1 MKIFAIAAL
10 ALSIPAM
17 AAPDAHCINGT
28 CPAVPAGDTLV
39 QHNVLTLANN
49 PRTKYAD
56 WVAYRVTR
64 DSIGYNCKRIWKTD
78 PYLKPQD
85 TLEPRDYSRASS
97 VLHTDRGHAAPL
109 ASLCKLKDWR
119 ETDYL
124 SNITPQKADLNR
136 GAWKSLE
143 GAVRGLVKS
152 HKADAAYILTGPIM
166 GDKSESLPSRPGVR
180 IPVAYWKIVARISS
194 GKIDAAAFV
203 MPQTA
208 PYAASFCNYTVSID
222 YVENIS
228 KISINSGLLSSH
240 DNSKILKDL
249 GC

>member
-1 MKIFAIAAL
+1 MSIFAIAAL
-10 ALSIPAM
+10 TLSIPAA
-17 AAPDAHCINGT
+17 AAPDSHCINGT

-39 QHNVLTLANN
+39 QHSVLTLANN

-64 DSIGYNCKRIWKTD
+64 DSIGHNCKRIWKKD
-78 PYLKPQD
+78 PALKPQN
-85 TLEPRDYSRASS
+85 TLEPHDYKRASS

-109 ASLCKLKDWR
+109 ASLCGLKNWR
-119 ETDYL
+119 EVDYL
-124 SNITPQKADLNR
+124 SNITPQEANLNR
-136 GAWKSLE
+136 GAWKGLE
-143 GAVRGLVKS
+143 GAIRSLVKS
-152 HKADAAYILTGPIM
+152 HKADAAYVLTGPIM
-166 GDKSESLPSRPGVR
+166 GDKSETLPARLGVR

-208 PYAASFCNYTVSID
+208 PHAASFCSYTVSID

-240 DNSKILKDL
+240 NNSNILKDL